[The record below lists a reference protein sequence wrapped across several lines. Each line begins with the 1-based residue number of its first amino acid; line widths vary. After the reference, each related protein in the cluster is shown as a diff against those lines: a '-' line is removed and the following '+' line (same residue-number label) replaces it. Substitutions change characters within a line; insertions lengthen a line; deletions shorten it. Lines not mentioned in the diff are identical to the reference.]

1 MTTVT
6 LQSAVNTA
14 KKHKF
19 KYYKIFER
27 DRKTVINQGGGD
39 NVEELADELES
50 ELKEIIDG
58 PVFLRIYD
66 DKPARASKGEGHTL
80 PICEMNVTT
89 AIVNQGSTRGGGMNT
104 EFMNLLVQLQEQK
117 IDAIRMEF
125 KHAREL
131 EELKRKID
139 EESET
144 DQHWI
149 LKLLE
154 HPKIGGIVEYLGQA
168 LTNNNNNIGIM
179 NNEQNN
185 QQINGEQANEILK
198 DFINTIA
205 KIDPNGYILFMAEI
219 TNLLKKEPK
228 KYAGFKNMLKF
239 M

>member
-6 LQSAVNTA
+6 LVSAVNTA

-66 DKPARASKGEGHTL
+66 DKPTRASKGEGHTL

-104 EFMNLLVQLQEQK
+104 EFLNLIQQLNEQK
-117 IDAIRMEF
+117 LEALRLEF

-139 EESET
+139 EENET

-179 NNEQNN
+179 NNEENN

>member
-1 MTTVT
+1 MPTVT
-6 LQSAVNTA
+6 IDAAVNTA

-19 KYYKIFER
+19 KYYRIYER
-27 DRKTVINQGGGD
+27 DRKTVINQGGGE
-39 NVEELADELES
+39 NVEELATELND
-50 ELKEIIDG
+50 ELKEINDG
-58 PVFLRIYD
+58 PIFLRIYT
-66 DKPARASKGEGHTL
+66 DKPGRPAKGENGSL
-80 PICEMNVTT
+80 PICELTVTT
-89 AIVNQGSTRGGGMNT
+89 TTINQGSTKGGFNS
-104 EFMNLLVQLQEQK
+104 EFMSLLVQLQEQK

-168 LTNNNNNIGIM
+168 LTNNNNNGIM
-179 NNEQNN
+179 DNQQNN
-185 QQINGEQANEILK
+185 QQISGEQASAIVK

-205 KIDPNGYILFMAEI
+205 KIDPNGYLQFMNEI
-219 TNLLKKEPK
+219 TNLLKAQPK
-228 KYAGFKNMLKF
+228 KYNMLK
-239 M
+239 MML

>member
-89 AIVNQGSTRGGGMNT
+89 AILNQGPTRGGGMNT

-185 QQINGEQANEILK
+185 QQINGEQASAIVK

-205 KIDPNGYILFMAEI
+205 KIDPNGYLQFMNKIA
-219 TNLLKKEPK
+219 NLLKSEPQ
-228 KYAGFKNMLKF
+228 KYNVLKMML
-239 M
+239 

>member
-1 MTTVT
+1 MPTVT
-6 LQSAVNTA
+6 IDAAVNTA

-19 KYYKIFER
+19 KYYRIYER
-27 DRKTVINQGGGD
+27 DRKTVINQGGGE
-39 NVEELADELES
+39 NVEELATELDN
-50 ELKEIIDG
+50 ELKEINDG
-58 PVFLRIYD
+58 PIFLRIYT
-66 DKPARASKGEGHTL
+66 DKPGRPAKGENGSL
-80 PICEMNVTT
+80 PICELTVTT
-89 AIVNQGSTRGGGMNT
+89 TTINQGSTRGNVMNA
-104 EFMNLLVQLQEQK
+104 EFLNLIQQLNEQK
-117 IDAIRMEF
+117 LEALRLEF

-139 EESET
+139 VESET

-219 TNLLKKEPK
+219 TNLLKREPK